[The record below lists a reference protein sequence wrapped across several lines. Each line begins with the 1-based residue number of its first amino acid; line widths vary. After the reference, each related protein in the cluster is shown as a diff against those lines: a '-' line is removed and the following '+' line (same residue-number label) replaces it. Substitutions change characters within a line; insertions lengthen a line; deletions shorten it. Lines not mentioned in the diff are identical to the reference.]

1 MKRFMLD
8 TNAASELM
16 KENPA
21 LVRRVVAAP
30 MASLCI
36 SAISEGGLL
45 FAQAKR
51 PKARRLHRA
60 VREFLRRVDV
70 LPSSAVAEHYGVVR
84 ADLARYGKTHA
95 PLDLLIATHA
105 LSVGAVLVTVLSGC
119 RSAGRGLDGLN
130 PASVLSPESGAREI
144 PGHPGTALKKLPACA
159 D

>member
-1 MKRFMLD
+1 M
-8 TNAASELM
+8 
-16 KENPA
+16 
-21 LVRRVVAAP
+21 
-30 MASLCI
+30 
-36 SAISEGGLL
+36 L

-70 LPSSAVAEHYGVVR
+70 LPWDSAVAEHYGVVR

-130 PASVLSPESGAREI
+130 PASVLSPESGARRDPRP
-144 PGHPGTALKKLPACA
+144 PGDSP
-159 D
+159 